1 MRRHKKLYTLLT
13 VLVVTF
19 TMFLQFSCSS
29 EGATRL
35 SETNIVMTAGTNKKL
50 KLRQAKGVVK
60 WSSSNKNIVSVNEK
74 GRIYA
79 LKGGTA
85 YIKAKTKKKTY
96 KCKVVV
102 VGFNKEKLTLS
113 KKKKFTLKVRN
124 SKARKWYSKNKKI
137 ATVTSKGIVK
147 AKKSGKTTIVCV
159 TRTGRKIKCKVYVP
173 KLENASAKMVVETTR
188 EVEVVN
194 TANACRWSS
203 SSGQV
208 ASVDNNGTVQAL
220 KAGKTTIK
228 CKTGNAVLEYDLT
241 VINPNNLVTK
251 RADLPDNTKVDQIDV
266 TVTGYPYNRTYSI
279 YKQNGKENISTQFPH
294 YMQGHGCSAS
304 SLTTVLSAYAGVT
317 YKPTHMI

>member
-1 MRRHKKLYTLLT
+1 M
-13 VLVVTF
+13 
-19 TMFLQFSCSS
+19 
-29 EGATRL
+29 
-35 SETNIVMTAGTNKKL
+35 
-50 KLRQAKGVVK
+50 
-60 WSSSNKNIVSVNEK
+60 
-74 GRIYA
+74 
-79 LKGGTA
+79 
-85 YIKAKTKKKTY
+85 
-96 KCKVVV
+96 
-102 VGFNKEKLTLS
+102 S

-251 RADLPDNTKVDQIDV
+251 SR
-266 TVTGYPYNRTYSI
+266 
-279 YKQNGKENISTQFPH
+279 
-294 YMQGHGCSAS
+294 S
-304 SLTTVLSAYAGVT
+304 SR
-317 YKPTHMI
+317 

>member
-1 MRRHKKLYTLLT
+1 MCR
-13 VLVVTF
+13 
-19 TMFLQFSCSS
+19 
-29 EGATRL
+29 
-35 SETNIVMTAGTNKKL
+35 NL
-50 KLRQAKGVVK
+50 KTQVQRWL
-60 WSSSNKNIVSVNEK
+60 
-74 GRIYA
+74 
-79 LKGGTA
+79 
-85 YIKAKTKKKTY
+85 
-96 KCKVVV
+96 
-102 VGFNKEKLTLS
+102 
-113 KKKKFTLKVRN
+113 
-124 SKARKWYSKNKKI
+124 
-137 ATVTSKGIVK
+137 
-147 AKKSGKTTIVCV
+147 
-159 TRTGRKIKCKVYVP
+159 
-173 KLENASAKMVVETTR
+173 ETTR

-317 YKPTHMI
+317 YKPTHMIEKIEKKYFGDVWEKNYSKKDTNDSKSRPMPISLYGMTKILEGYGVRYKYVRDFSDSLAKQEIEAHLRTGNPVIFVVAAKSRKAGAVANKWTSGYHCMTMLGMTDTGKVIVADSVDRSTKTFGNNQRIKYASLGELIGYMFPCTNTTSTSIYWGGKASSGGYILINPQNQ